1 MLIEFSVTNFHSFR
15 EKQTLSMV
23 ADSSKDLETTHT
35 FQPTS
40 NGTAKLPR
48 LLHSVGIY
56 GANAAGKS
64 NLLHAMKVMQKIV
77 LSSAKESQVGE
88 PIQGI
93 LPHALLEDKP
103 TEFEI
108 LFIVEGVRYQYGF
121 AATRYLI
128 TEEWLFA
135 FPTGRSQQWLSRVY
149 DVDSKQYSWLIN
161 TTQVKGKRE
170 LWKETTRDNAL
181 FLSTAAQLNSTQ
193 FRALLEWFRQNL
205 KVGTTDNISPN
216 KTVELCERPEGKLK
230 VLEFLNTA
238 DISVNDIELIE
249 RPPLSLDILPDEL
262 PLEVKQKILRD
273 LRELTDKTTGKLKVM
288 PKVNFFH
295 KTAEGKSFRL
305 PLQLESDG
313 TRRLFGN
320 AGAWLEILNQGRVIG
335 IDELESSLHPL
346 ITRFLVSLFH
356 DPELNPKHAQLVFTT
371 HDTNILDEEQLRRDQ
386 IWFVEKDRHQ
396 GTRLYP
402 LSDFKPRKQESL
414 QKGYLQ
420 GRYGALP
427 YISSPNWLK

>member
-1 MLIEFSVTNFHSFR
+1 MLIEFSVTNFLSFR

-40 NGTAKLPR
+40 NGKAKLPR
-48 LLHSVGIY
+48 LLHAVGIY

-88 PIQGI
+88 RIKGI
-93 LPHALLEDKP
+93 HPHALLEDKP

-121 AATRYLI
+121 AATRHLI

-149 DVDSKQYSWLIN
+149 EVDSKQYSWLIN

-170 LWKETTRDNAL
+170 LWKEATRDNAL

-193 FRALLEWFRQNL
+193 FRPLLEWFRQNL
-205 KVGTTDNISPN
+205 EVGTTDDISPL
-216 KTVELCERPEGKLK
+216 KTFELCEKTEGKLK
-230 VLEFLNTA
+230 VLNFLNTA
-238 DISVNDIELIE
+238 DMSVNDIELIE
-249 RPPLSLDILPDEL
+249 QPPSERLVIFSHQTAAGKSFQLPL
-262 PLEVKQKILRD
+262 PLES
-273 LRELTDKTTGKLKVM
+273 
-288 PKVNFFH
+288 N
-295 KTAEGKSFRL
+295 
-305 PLQLESDG
+305 G
-313 TRRLFGN
+313 TRRLFEN
-320 AGAWLEILNQGRVIG
+320 AGVWLEILDQGRVIG

-346 ITRFLVSLFH
+346 ITRFLSQTC
-356 DPELNPKHAQLVFTT
+356 PT
-371 HDTNILDEEQLRRDQ
+371 
-386 IWFVEKDRHQ
+386 
-396 GTRLYP
+396 
-402 LSDFKPRKQESL
+402 DF
-414 QKGYLQ
+414 Y
-420 GRYGALP
+420 YA
-427 YISSPNWLK
+427 